1 MVNKD
6 IDGSQ
11 CTILWHVDDLKIS
24 HVNPKVVT
32 NVIKELETEFGKE
45 APLTINRGKTH
56 EYLGMT
62 IYYGTLG
69 KVKIGMND
77 YVKNMLNK
85 LPEDMGSSLQSRLQ
99 TIYFK

>member
-1 MVNKD
+1 M
-6 IDGSQ
+6 
-11 CTILWHVDDLKIS
+11 WMPLKIS

-32 NVIKELETEFGKE
+32 NVIEELETEFGKE
-45 APLTINRGKTH
+45 APLTINHGKTY

-69 KVKIGMND
+69 KVMIGMND

-85 LPEDMGSSLQSRLQ
+85 LPEDMGLSLQSRLQ

>member
-1 MVNKD
+1 
-6 IDGSQ
+6 
-11 CTILWHVDDLKIS
+11 
-24 HVNPKVVT
+24 
-32 NVIKELETEFGKE
+32 
-45 APLTINRGKTH
+45 
-56 EYLGMT
+56 MT

-85 LPEDMGSSLQSRLQ
+85 LPEDMGLSLQSRLQ